1 MPKYYYKKGES
12 NDKTGKRKVL
22 RLLSLGL
29 FTTGLLIVIYIFL
42 PFLSWQIYFAPAF
55 ANSNITA
62 PIPKNTLISSSSI
75 QSLIEAA
82 SSSLAGIDYENAQNW
97 FPTYKYQASGASK
110 IPTYTISIPKLK
122 INNAVVSTVDSD
134 LSKHLVNYYGT
145 SLPPDKGNAVIFGH
159 STLPQL
165 FDSNSYK
172 TTFTYLFELKAGD
185 EIIAKIGKASYR
197 YRIENIIVVDPENT
211 AVLEQ
216 TYDDSY
222 ITLITCTPPG
232 TIWKRLVVRARIEK
246 A

>member
-1 MPKYYYKKGES
+1 MAKYYYKKGETT
-12 NDKTGKRKVL
+12 DKTKKRKML
-22 RLLSLGL
+22 RFLSLGL
-29 FTTGLLIVIYIFL
+29 FGTGVLIVVYIFL

-55 ANSNITA
+55 ANQNIAA
-62 PIPKNTLISSSSI
+62 PIPKNILVSSSSI
-75 QSLIEAA
+75 QSLIQAA
-82 SSSLAGIDYENAQNW
+82 SSSLAGIDFENAQNW
-97 FPTYKYQASGASK
+97 FPNYKYQNSGASK
-110 IPTYTISIPKLK
+110 IPTYTISIPKLGIK
-122 INNAVVSTVDSD
+122 NAVVSTIDTD

-172 TTFTYLFELKAGD
+172 TTFTYLFELKEGD
-185 EIIAKIGKASYR
+185 EIITNVGKASYR
-197 YRIENIIVVDPENT
+197 YRIESILVVDPENT
-211 AVLEQ
+211 TVLEQ

-246 A
+246 V

>member
-1 MPKYYYKKGES
+1 MGKYYYKKGET
-12 NDKTGKRKVL
+12 NDKTKKRKML
-22 RLLSLGL
+22 RFLSLGL
-29 FTTGLLIVIYIFL
+29 FGTGVLIIVYIFL

-55 ANSNITA
+55 ANQNIAA
-62 PIPKNTLISSSSI
+62 PIPKNTLVSSSSI
-75 QSLIEAA
+75 QSLIQAA
-82 SSSLAGIDYENAQNW
+82 SSSLAGIDFENAQNW
-97 FPTYKYQASGASK
+97 FPNYKYQNSGASK
-110 IPTYTISIPKLK
+110 IPTYTISIPKLGIK
-122 INNAVVSTVDSD
+122 NAVVSTIDTD

-172 TTFTYLFELKAGD
+172 TTFTYLFELKEGD
-185 EIIAKIGKASYR
+185 EIIANVGKASYR
-197 YRIENIIVVDPENT
+197 YRIESILVVDPENT
-211 AVLEQ
+211 TVLEQ

-246 A
+246 V